1 MKSKAKS
8 VIRDLWHNDC
18 PFKEK
23 IVPLKEK
30 NTFTLTSPN
39 TFLMS
44 RSPTLIP
51 MWKRTSSSICIKWS
65 LLTNCEADDESVP
78 LNKSKTFWIWWI
90 CGRYTNEHFIIPDV
104 KIMLVY
110 NYFVSSS
117 SWRKCCWSTKC
128 TVVDSLIL
136 LICINLFVNFFFYV
150 DKILWFKC
158 LC

>member
-1 MKSKAKS
+1 MVDNSIKKTLKSKAKS
-8 VIRDLWHNDC
+8 VMRDLWHNDC

-51 MWKRTSSSICIKWS
+51 MWKRTSSSICFRWS

-104 KIMLVY
+104 K
-110 NYFVSSS
+110 
-117 SWRKCCWSTKC
+117 CWSIIISLAL
-128 TVVDSLIL
+128 VAGESAVDQQNIPL
-136 LICINLFVNFFFYV
+136 LIV
-150 DKILWFKC
+150 
-158 LC
+158 

>member
-1 MKSKAKS
+1 MVDNSIKKTLKSKAKS
-8 VIRDLWHNDC
+8 VMRDLWHNDC

-51 MWKRTSSSICIKWS
+51 MWKRTSSSICFKWS
-65 LLTNCEADDESVP
+65 LLTNREADDESVP

-104 KIMLVY
+104 K
-110 NYFVSSS
+110 
-117 SWRKCCWSTKC
+117 CWSTIISLALLAGESA
-128 TVVDSLIL
+128 VDQQNVLL
-136 LICINLFVNFFFYV
+136 LIV
-150 DKILWFKC
+150 
-158 LC
+158 